1 MDTDHKQPQ
10 RESTTSF
17 QGHLSF
23 PGTLPKEKNGGYLK
37 AKDLT
42 VQARAS
48 FNLIVM
54 AHWLTH
60 HHRAYVHKHIHRFP
74 GNIPGSLDFSRTE
87 NTLLRYPLQLSKV
100 AGCLFYAVLYSLPS
114 NPDIIDWGTSL
125 RPPSL
130 PGIKEN
136 TSKLKTA
143 VIPKTIN
150 QSVPKTKVQISL
162 DKYQVSI
169 LNIT

>member
-1 MDTDHKQPQ
+1 MGRRNQSPRSGGDQPSSQGHDPQSGSSSTAQSTKAESMPGCLDTDHKQLQ

-114 NPDIIDWGTSL
+114 NPDIIDWA
-125 RPPSL
+125 PH
-130 PGIKEN
+130 
-136 TSKLKTA
+136 
-143 VIPKTIN
+143 
-150 QSVPKTKVQISL
+150 
-162 DKYQVSI
+162 
-169 LNIT
+169 